1 MTLDICNLKIWI
13 LSLQSFEIVVLML
26 KSFLQLH
33 RGPPNG
39 YIQGVNVSLD
49 DTDGCR
55 QLDICSRCLCH
66 HRVVLRL
73 AHRCMY
79 TNIVMVLESKWP
91 RIPLCFCSR
100 YCQQLL
106 TLAIAGSVLSHTS
119 YLKCFLCRTEGIYI
133 LILLSA
139 HLNIRVGKMRYS
151 SDEV

>member
-1 MTLDICNLKIWI
+1 MTLNICNLKIWI

-39 YIQGVNVSLD
+39 YIQGVYVSL
-49 DTDGCR
+49 
-55 QLDICSRCLCH
+55 
-66 HRVVLRL
+66 HRWMQATGHLLQMSLPPQVVLRL